1 MRYYLCLLLMLSS
14 LAASPEGAVKITDS
28 IDEGMEAFR
37 IETASAVY
45 FYQKEAGGFSS
56 ILDRDGRDWIGYRD
70 SDSPEYPASAASDY
84 RGLPNLVFRGAE
96 DGAGHPGFR
105 ACRSVLISSDAI
117 RTESESGSW
126 IWEWR
131 FFDDHVEMKV
141 LKTDPSRAYWFLYE
155 GTPGGRYLP
164 VEQYW
169 GTDRGGP
176 RRDTPDYLAGRDVYG
191 EWKWAYFGDNR
202 SGQVL
207 FMVSLREEA
216 ETAGMG
222 YLGADQRGLEADE
235 GMVVFG
241 FGRERGAVPLL
252 KGRAGFTVGF
262 YPTGIETSADHAE
275 FEDYLRELMVVKSS
289 GGSDGKAFG
298 SNVASSGVKY

>member
-1 MRYYLCLLLMLSS
+1 MRFILCLLLWVQLLFASS
-14 LAASPEGAVKITDS
+14 EGGVRITDS
-28 IDEGMEAFR
+28 SDEGKDAFR
-37 IETASAVY
+37 IETSSVVY
-45 FYQKEAGGFSS
+45 YYQKGAGGFSS

-70 SDSPEYPASAASDY
+70 SGAPEYPASAASDY
-84 RGLPNLVFRGAE
+84 RGLPNLVFRGVD

-105 ACRSVLISSDAI
+105 ACSSVLISPDTI
-117 RTESESGSW
+117 RTESKSGSW

-131 FFDDHVEMKV
+131 FFEDHCELKV

-155 GTPGGRYLP
+155 GIPGGRYEP
-164 VEQYW
+164 KEQYW
-169 GTDRGGP
+169 GSDQGGP
-176 RRDTPDYLAGRDVYG
+176 RRDNPDYLAGREVYG

-222 YLGADQRGLEADE
+222 YLGAEQRGLEAED

-241 FGRERGAVPLL
+241 FGRDKGALPLL
-252 KGRAGFTVGF
+252 EGRARFVVGF
-262 YPTGIETSADHAE
+262 YPFRIETPAEHTE
-275 FEDYLRELMVVKSS
+275 FEDYLGELLVGKSS
-289 GGSDGKAFG
+289 GSSAWRT
-298 SNVASSGVKY
+298 SASRIFNPGGNH